1 MRSIAAVIAL
11 AAALAVT
18 AAFAG
23 THGNGHLVTQVR
35 PLRGFTGVEVAVPID
50 VMVREGRDFQVKVKV
65 DENLQELVRTEIK
78 GDTLQVHFEGHGEA
92 DDEARIEITLPDL
105 RAVAAAGSGDVSVT
119 TSRRKDIS
127 LASAGSG
134 DLSFTGPAAHLRI
147 GTSGS
152 GDVAVHLN
160 GDADDVEVG
169 TKGSGDIRLE
179 GGHARE
185 LVAAVAGSGS
195 VNAEDITARD
205 GKLATSGSGD
215 IEATLEG
222 GHASFAVAGSG
233 GITWHGS
240 ANVDQQA
247 RAGSGEIVHED

>member
-1 MRSIAAVIAL
+1 
-11 AAALAVT
+11 
-18 AAFAG
+18 
-23 THGNGHLVTQVR
+23 
-35 PLRGFTGVEVAVPID
+35 
-50 VMVREGRDFQVKVKV
+50 MVH
-65 DENLQELVRTEIK
+65 TEIK
-78 GDTLQVHFEGHGEA
+78 GDTLQVHFEGRGEA
-92 DDEARIEITLPDL
+92 DSDARIEITLPDL
-105 RAVAAAGSGDVSVT
+105 RAVAAAGTGDVSVT
-119 TSRRKDIS
+119 ASRRKDIS

-134 DLSFTGPAAHLRI
+134 DLSYTGPAAHLRI

-152 GDVAVHLN
+152 GDVAVHLS

-169 TKGSGDIRLE
+169 TKGSGDIRLQ
-179 GGHARE
+179 GGRARE

-215 IEATLEG
+215 IEARLEG

-240 ANVDQQA
+240 ASVDQQA